1 MRGQRTMRG
10 SQLSSHHME
19 SQGLNSCCQ
28 VWWQPFPLSH
38 LDKPQMTTFK
48 PSRNSILSSPGSIL
62 FDIYLQAQGSHFSI
76 SLIILDSF
84 NFLKIAMRDIKW
96 FFTMVG
102 LFYFSSVWGCI
113 LVLGWESGGKCPIT
127 YTLSFSHGS
136 SLHFSTDQSAEDL
149 LTAYLPASRS
159 FCSF

>member
-1 MRGQRTMRG
+1 MTLAG
-10 SQLSSHHME
+10 SEDNAWEPALSSHHME
-19 SQGLNSCCQ
+19 SRGLNSCCQ

-48 PSRNSILSSPGSIL
+48 PSRNSILSFPGAIL

-76 SLIILDSF
+76 SLIILDSC
-84 NFLKIAMRDIKW
+84 NFLKIAMTDIKW
-96 FFTMVG
+96 FSTMVG

-127 YTLSFSHGS
+127 EIHPQL
-136 SLHFSTDQSAEDL
+136 
-149 LTAYLPASRS
+149 
-159 FCSF
+159 